1 MLFSRFPDAR
11 FDFPI
16 RSRTHSR
23 VGSDYWG
30 LGFLPEGMKPAPQSY
45 TYWRIE
51 GSLVNLTAVR
61 PVAFFAWNAQSFL
74 QRWTRRGGMFVM
86 ALARPILYLTH
97 RSFATRILHS
107 ILRGVSRDRLDLLG
121 EEYFEARLKP
131 RLKEQGVAQLRKA
144 IANGEQIVLVS
155 QGLDHVMRPL
165 AQFLGVKYLLCNRLD
180 FRDGIAT
187 GRLLDPVIRPR
198 GPLAKLIGR
207 NPDGSVSRERLA
219 KNLGFARELEVLDS
233 GVRPAVRHAPQGYA
247 SLVHALPEGKIKEL
261 SVRKALR
268 GKTVLLVG
276 ATGFI
281 GKVWLANLLT
291 DIPEVRK
298 VHVLV
303 RGRRSVSALERFK
316 KLVDESP
323 VFEPLARSHG
333 ANFAK
338 FFEEKISV
346 VDGDVSKPG
355 LGLDETTRKQLAHQ
369 LDLIINS
376 SGLTDFNPD
385 LRDALAA
392 NVQSVANLI
401 EFVKQTDHAAL
412 LHLSTCYIAGQRE
425 GRMLEIL
432 TPKGAPANPEG
443 FDAFK
448 EWQGLEALARDAEG
462 KAETD
467 KVTDELRKSAIEK
480 PTAAR
485 DLGGAALENQVRKN
499 RKRWLRQ
506 TLTEAGT
513 RRANELGWPNTY
525 TLTKGIAESLIS
537 TRGAGLPIAIVRP
550 AIVESS
556 LEKPFRGWNEGINT
570 SASLS
575 YLLGTYFRQLP
586 TNERKCL
593 DLVPVDLV
601 TRGMTLIS
609 AALIERK
616 HEPLYHLATS
626 VTNPCNMRRSIE
638 LTSLAH
644 RKFHWTQRGFMSWL
658 RSRFDA
664 IPVSKARYE
673 TMSAPAQK
681 AIVQAINRG
690 VSSVGFRRSPLTK
703 RERELE
709 RVIKL
714 INLFEPFI
722 LHNDHTFEAMNI
734 ELLSAALPGE
744 EVAIFGYD
752 SRSIDWWDYWINV
765 HIPALRKWCYPLI
778 EGRPIETR
786 SRGLLPISGEPVVGA
801 AAGETATAAT
811 S

>member
-1 MLFSRFPDAR
+1 M
-11 FDFPI
+11 
-16 RSRTHSR
+16 
-23 VGSDYWG
+23 
-30 LGFLPEGMKPAPQSY
+30 PEGMKPTPQELA
-45 TYWRIE
+45 YWRIE

-74 QRWTRRGGMFVM
+74 QRWTRRAGMFVM
-86 ALARPILYLTH
+86 ALARPVLYFTN
-97 RSFATRILHS
+97 RSIATRILHA

-121 EEYFEARLKP
+121 EEYFEVRLKP
-131 RLKEQGVAQLRKA
+131 RLKKQGVEELKKA
-144 IANGEQIVLVS
+144 IANGEDIVLVS
-155 QGLDHVMRPL
+155 QGLEHVMRPL
-165 AQFLGVKYLLCNRLD
+165 AEFLGVKQLLCNRLD
-180 FRDGIAT
+180 FRDGLAT

-207 NPDGSVSRERLA
+207 NPDGRVPQERLA
-219 KNLGFARELEVLDS
+219 RNLGFARHPEILKAA
-233 GVRPAVRHAPQGYA
+233 VRPAARASQKNHVRV
-247 SLVHALPEGKIKEL
+247 VHFRPEQQVTDL
-261 SVRKALR
+261 SVRESLR
-268 GKTVLLVG
+268 GKTILLMG

-291 DIPEVRK
+291 DVSDVRK
-298 VHVLV
+298 VYVLV
-303 RGRRSVSALERFK
+303 RGRRSATALERFQK
-316 KLVDESP
+316 IVDESP
-323 VFEPLARSHG
+323 VFESLARKYG
-333 ANFAK
+333 QTFAR
-338 FFEEKISV
+338 FFAEKIEV
-346 VDGDVSKPG
+346 FDGDVSKPG
-355 LGLDETTRKQLAHQ
+355 LGLDAATRKTLESK

-392 NVQSVANLI
+392 NVNSVANLLD
-401 EFVKQTDHAAL
+401 FLRQTDHAAL
-412 LHLSTCYIAGQRE
+412 LHLSTCYVAGQRD
-425 GRMLEIL
+425 GRMVETLSPNFSPSNL
-432 TPKGAPANPEG
+432 PG

-448 EWQGLEALARDAEG
+448 EWQALEALIRDAEA
-462 KAETD
+462 KAESA
-467 KVTDELRKSAIEK
+467 KVTDELRKTAIER
-480 PTAAR
+480 PTAAK
-485 DLGGAALENQVRKN
+485 DLAGTALDNQVRKN

-506 TLTEAGT
+506 TLTDAGT

-525 TLTKGIAESLIS
+525 TLTKGLAESLIA
-537 TRGAGLPIAIVRP
+537 TRGVGLPIAIVRP

-593 DLVPVDLV
+593 DIIPVDLV
-601 TRGMTLIS
+601 TRGMTLVA

-644 RKFHWTQRGFMSWL
+644 RKFHTTQRGFVSWL

-673 TMSAPAQK
+673 NLSAPAQK
-681 AIVQAINRG
+681 AFVQAINRG
-690 VSSVGFRRSPLTK
+690 VSSVGFVRSPLTK

-722 LHNDHTFEAMNI
+722 LHNVHTFEAMNI
-734 ELLSAALPGE
+734 ERLSAALPQE
-744 EVAIFGYD
+744 EAAEFGYD
-752 SRSIDWWDYWINV
+752 SCALDWWDYWINV

-778 EGRPIETR
+778 EGRSIDTR
-786 SRGLLPISGEPVVGA
+786 SRGLLPLSGEPVVGA
-801 AAGETATAAT
+801 AEGETATAAT

>member
-1 MLFSRFPDAR
+1 
-11 FDFPI
+11 
-16 RSRTHSR
+16 
-23 VGSDYWG
+23 
-30 LGFLPEGMKPAPQSY
+30 MKPASQNY

-51 GSLVNLTAVR
+51 GSLVDLTAVR

-97 RSFATRILHS
+97 RSFATRVLHT

-121 EEYFEARLKP
+121 EEFFEARLKP
-131 RLKEQGVAQLRKA
+131 HLKKQGVEQLKKVL
-144 IANGEQIVLVS
+144 ANGTQIVLVS

-165 AQFLGVKYLLCNRLD
+165 AEFLGVKYLLCNRLD
-180 FRDGIAT
+180 FRDGLST
-187 GRLLDPVIRPR
+187 GRLLVPVIRPR

-219 KNLGFARELEVLDS
+219 RNLGFGRRPEILDAA
-233 GVRPAVRHAPQGYA
+233 VRPAVRPSPRAYV
-247 SLVHALPEGKIKEL
+247 SVVHSQAEKRTAEL
-261 SVRKALR
+261 SVREALR
-268 GKTVLLVG
+268 GKTILLVG

-291 DIPEVRK
+291 DVPDVRK

-303 RGRRSVSALERFK
+303 RGRRSVTALERFK
-316 KLVDESP
+316 KVVDESP
-323 VFEPLARSHG
+323 VFEPVAHGHG
-333 ANFAK
+333 ANFAR
-338 FFEEKISV
+338 FFEEKIAV
-346 VDGDVSKPG
+346 LDGDVSKPG
-355 LGLDETTRKQLAHQ
+355 LGIDERARKKLAPH

-392 NVQSVANLI
+392 NVQSVSNLI
-401 EFVKQTDHAAL
+401 EFVRQTDHAAL
-412 LHLSTCYIAGQRE
+412 LHLSTCYVAGQRD
-425 GRMLEIL
+425 GRMTENL
-432 TPKGAPANPEG
+432 TPSASPANPQD

-448 EWQGLEALARDAEG
+448 EWQSLEALVKDVEGRAES
-462 KAETD
+462 EQ
-467 KVTDELRKSAIEK
+467 VTDELRKSAIDK

-506 TLTEAGT
+506 TLTNAGT

-525 TLTKGIAESLIS
+525 TLTKGIAESLIA
-537 TRGAGLPIAIVRP
+537 TRGAELPIAIVRP

-616 HEPLYHLATS
+616 HAPLYHLATS

-644 RKFHWTQRGFMSWL
+644 RKFHWTQRGFTSWL
-658 RSRFDA
+658 RSRFDT

-673 TMSAPAQK
+673 SMSAPAQK

-690 VSSVGFRRSPLTK
+690 VSSVGFTRSPLTK

-722 LHNDHTFEAMNI
+722 LRNEHTFEAMNI
-734 ELLSAALPGE
+734 ERLSAALPQE
-744 EVAIFGYD
+744 EVAEFGYD

-786 SRGLLPISGEPVVGA
+786 SRGLLPLSGEPVVGA